1 VAQCLE
7 AMLNAEL
14 VDNAGWDML
23 VKLADD
29 MGLDDMSKDFQ
40 AALNEEDEHLMEIRQ
55 WFEQITLKQAG
66 AI

>member
-1 VAQCLE
+1 
-7 AMLNAEL
+7 MLNAEL

-29 MGLDDMSKDFQ
+29 MGLDDMSRDFQ

-55 WFEQITLKQAG
+55 WYEQSTLAQAG
-66 AI
+66 VI